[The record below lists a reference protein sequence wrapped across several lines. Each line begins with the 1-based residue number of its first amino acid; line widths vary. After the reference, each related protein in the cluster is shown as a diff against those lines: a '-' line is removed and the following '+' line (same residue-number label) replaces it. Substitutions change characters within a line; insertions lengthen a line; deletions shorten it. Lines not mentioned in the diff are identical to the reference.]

1 LAINHSTALAT
12 VLKDGTPWEDF
23 QMTNLRSIGPVM
35 LVGAGKMGVAL
46 ARGWLDSGLP
56 PSNLVVVDP
65 APGDAAL
72 ALAEDYELEIYGE
85 ASGLKPNVLV
95 LAVKPQII
103 FAVMDG
109 LKAVVGPQTLVVS
122 IAAGISIAT
131 ISQGLQTGRVV
142 RTMPNTPA
150 QVGRGMTGA
159 VAGPE
164 VGTEDR
170 ARVDALLSAAGQ
182 VAWFDAEGDLD
193 AVTAVSGSGP
203 AYVFNLVEALAAA
216 GVAQG
221 LSETVAMQLARQT
234 VIGSAALMEADPA
247 PAGVLRQN
255 VTSPNGTT
263 AAALAVLM
271 ADDGLTPLVG
281 RAVDAARRRSE
292 ELGRG

>member
-1 LAINHSTALAT
+1 MSA
-12 VLKDGTPWEDF
+12 
-23 QMTNLRSIGPVM
+23 NLRTLGPVM
-35 LVGAGKMGVAL
+35 LVGAGKMGMAM
-46 ARGWLDSGLP
+46 ARGWLEAGLP
-56 PSNLVVVDP
+56 GSNLVLVDP
-65 APGDAAL
+65 APSDAAK
-72 ALAEDYELEIYGE
+72 ALASDYDLTIHAEAVGLE
-85 ASGLKPNVLV
+85 PNVLV

-103 FAVMDG
+103 GEVMDG
-109 LKAVVGPQTLVVS
+109 LKQAVGPQTLVLS

-131 ISQGLQTGRVV
+131 LSAGLETGRVV

-150 QVGRGMTGA
+150 QIGKGVTGA

-164 VGTEDR
+164 VGTDDR
-170 ARVDALLSAAGQ
+170 GAADALLSGAGQ
-182 VAWFDAEGDLD
+182 VAWFDAESDLD

-216 GVAQG
+216 GVKQG
-221 LSETVAMQLARQT
+221 LPEHVAMQLARQT
-234 VIGSAALMEADPA
+234 VIGAAALMEADPA

-271 ADDGLTPLVG
+271 ADDGLTPLMEK
-281 RAVDAARRRSE
+281 AVDAARKRSE